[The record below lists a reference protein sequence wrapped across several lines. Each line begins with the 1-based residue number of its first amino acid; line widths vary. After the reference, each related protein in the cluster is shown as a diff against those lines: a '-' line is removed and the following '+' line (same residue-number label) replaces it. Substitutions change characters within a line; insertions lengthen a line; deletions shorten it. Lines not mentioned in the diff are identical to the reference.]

1 MNAPMYQIAKH
12 LIDAPNRNLILNNHY
27 NVKNSVNM
35 ANDLI
40 KLKINENHKMMKY
53 DVKDLHI
60 KIRINET
67 RLQNHRFQRKTTHK

>member
-12 LIDAPNRNLILNNHY
+12 LIDTPNRHLILNNHY

-40 KLKINENHKMMKY
+40 KLKINENHKMKY

-60 KIRINET
+60 NIRINET